1 MEMAEKEKKS
11 TATNLQVERTL
22 IENSKVAYY
31 NVNGKLPTAKIA
43 VEWAIKK
50 ALGSK

>member
-1 MEMAEKEKKS
+1 MKMAEKEKKS
-11 TATNLQVERTL
+11 TATNLQVERAL
-22 IENSKVAYY
+22 IEACKVSYFNQY
-31 NVNGKLPTAKIA
+31 GKLPTAKIA